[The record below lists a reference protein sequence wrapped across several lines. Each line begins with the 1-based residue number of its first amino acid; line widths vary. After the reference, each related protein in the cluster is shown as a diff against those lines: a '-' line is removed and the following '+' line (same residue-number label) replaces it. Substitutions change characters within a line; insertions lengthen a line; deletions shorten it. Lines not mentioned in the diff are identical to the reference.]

1 MDATA
6 CAERA
11 VATLTERALGAR
23 SRRCVLLVSAILIM
37 GAADL
42 LLTLTYARTVGMIEV
57 NPLARL
63 MIALGGA
70 HQLVMFKVFCTALS
84 AGVLFLCRRA
94 PVAERASWVCAAAML
109 ALTAHWVNYNATVS
123 SFTNDIA
130 LLAANDGACD
140 LWITLAN

>member
-6 CAERA
+6 FAPPAAITPDRA
-11 VATLTERALGAR
+11 VRAR
-23 SRRCVLLVSAILIM
+23 SRRCTLLIAAILIM

-42 LLTLTYARTVGMIEV
+42 LLTLTYARTVGMIEM

-70 HQLVMFKVFCTALS
+70 QQLVLFKACCTAVC

-94 PVAERASWVCAAAML
+94 PEAERACWLSAVGML
-109 ALTAHWVNYNATVS
+109 ALTAHWVNYNASVS
-123 SFTNDIA
+123 SFTNDMA
-130 LLAANDGACD
+130 VLAASDGACD
-140 LWITLAN
+140 LWISLAN